1 MTDVLDDLTLT
12 ISRHI
17 AAPPGR
23 VYAAWL
29 TPESLAA
36 FMNNCQGMGL
46 ARATSDPQI
55 GGRFEIVM
63 AVDGREVPH
72 AGTYLELIP
81 GEKLRFTWVS
91 AFSIEGSEVTI
102 TLVPEGEGTGLTL
115 SQRRFSG
122 VSARDGHVKG
132 WNVILDGL
140 AATSL

>member
-1 MTDVLDDLTLT
+1 MTDVMDELSLT

-17 AAPPGR
+17 AAAPGK
-23 VYAAWL
+23 VYEAWL
-29 TPESLAA
+29 RPESLAA
-36 FMNNCQGMGL
+36 FMANCQGMGL
-46 ARATSDPQI
+46 ARASTDPQV
-55 GGRFEIVM
+55 GGKFEIVM

-81 GEKLRFTWVS
+81 GERLRFTWES

-102 TLVPEGEGTGLTL
+102 TLAPEGTGTALTL

-132 WNVILDGL
+132 WDVILTGL
-140 AATSL
+140 AATRL